1 MPEASQDGRGVVT
14 ERVREL
20 VEALRAAPAIAQ
32 FRAAEERFRADT
44 ELGRM
49 QTGLRWS
56 HERLQKAE
64 REKRHDPRLF
74 QEVRDAQARL
84 QRHPLVIE
92 FVTTRQAAQDLLRE
106 TNQEMAALLGVDI
119 GASAGPRRGLRLKRR
134 GLALSAL
141 GLHSLLMG

>member
-1 MPEASQDGRGVVT
+1 MAEAFENGRGVVT

-20 VEALRAAPAIAQ
+20 VEALRAAPAIEQ

-49 QTGLRWS
+49 QAGLRWS

-84 QRHPLVIE
+84 QGHPLVIE
-92 FVTTRQAAQDLLRE
+92 FVTTRQAAHDLLRE
-106 TNQEMAALLGVDI
+106 TNQEMAAVLGVDV
-119 GASAGPRRGLRLKRR
+119 GASAGRAG
-134 GLALSAL
+134 GCC
-141 GLHSLLMG
+141 